1 MAAQSRWAAA
11 QADAPAAAALIDRT
25 DGKTGVPSQAAVR
38 QFNATYGARLASDPY
53 FATMLM
59 RHIGAEKLYSITAAV
74 RGSGV
79 SDSHKALLK
88 VFTANMGAGLIL
100 ATGGSSTTDTET
112 TTGFKALDKALTV
125 DGTKTVRQWRSDFQ
139 AALNKYGQ
147 TSYDYEFNRT
157 KGDDLNHSL
166 TRKMYGYELLGQYL
180 GYGARAH
187 PELSVGDHFLNGV
200 DGKNSVA
207 KAMVKWDAQ
216 HYKNYDLNDSVVTS
230 DTGKS
235 AGKEAGM
242 LADGRSWDYLQ
253 NMYEAMDNAPDKA
266 SARKFMNSTLEWKD
280 GTETKQISMTRYLIG
295 HRSAGE
301 KQDVYK
307 TYWADDKGEALGT
320 LFEDLSGDTSK
331 LESVNIAR
339 EFIKEYNDGL
349 ERNHDKVAGQ
359 DVYGYKNPL
368 CAHISEE
375 S

>member
-1 MAAQSRWAAA
+1 M
-11 QADAPAAAALIDRT
+11 T
-25 DGKTGVPSQAAVR
+25 DSYRNQLKK
-38 QFNATYGARLASDPY
+38 Y
-53 FATMLM
+53 
-59 RHIGAEKLYSITAAV
+59 
-74 RGSGV
+74 V
-79 SDSHKALLK
+79 SD
-88 VFTANMGAGLIL
+88 MGAGLIL

-180 GYGARAH
+180 GYGAKAH

-280 GTETKQISMTRYLIG
+280 STETKQISMTRYLIG

-320 LFEDLSGDTSK
+320 LVEDLSGDTSK

-339 EFIKEYNDGL
+339 EFIKGYNDGL
-349 ERNHDKVAGQ
+349 R
-359 DVYGYKNPL
+359 
-368 CAHISEE
+368 EE